1 MDQEKISNMKLIK
14 IGRTESNDLVIKD
27 DTTISRNHAEIFQD
41 DEGNIFLTDLNSSN
55 GTFVNGN
62 KLEDSIILKK
72 KDIVKIGNTVIDWK
86 VYFSENKAQKIKDEE
101 IKEKAEDKILLEDI
115 PSVNNIYKNN
125 SYYLFIIPVIIS
137 IIYINLNYGFNNI
150 FFVFDILSLL
160 FIPSIIAFII
170 SAFSKIKF
178 EHSLSIL
185 SIIIITVQH
194 FIN

>member
-1 MDQEKISNMKLIK
+1 MKLIK
-14 IGRTESNDLVIKD
+14 IGRTEGNDLVIKD

-86 VYFSENKAQKIKDEE
+86 VYFSENKAQKIKDEV
-101 IKEKAEDKILLEDI
+101 IKEKAEDKILLEDL
-115 PSVNNIYKNN
+115 PSVNNISKNN
-125 SYYLFIIPVIIS
+125 SYYLFIIPVIIT

-185 SIIIITVQH
+185 SIIIITAQH
-194 FIN
+194 FINNYGY

>member
-14 IGRTESNDLVIKD
+14 IGRTEGNDLVIKD

-86 VYFSENKAQKIKDEE
+86 VYFSENKAQKIKDEV
-101 IKEKAEDKILLEDI
+101 IKEKAEDKILLEDL
-115 PSVNNIYKNN
+115 PSINNTSKNN
-125 SYYLFIIPVIIS
+125 SYYFFIIPVIIT

>member
-1 MDQEKISNMKLIK
+1 MKLLK
-14 IGRTESNDLVIKD
+14 IGRTEGNDLVIKD

-86 VYFSENKAQKIKDEE
+86 VYFSKNKAQKIKDKVIE
-101 IKEKAEDKILLEDI
+101 EKAEDKILLEDL
-115 PSVNNIYKNN
+115 PQANNISKNN
-125 SYYLFIIPVIIS
+125 SYFLFIIPIVLS
-137 IIYINLNYGFNNI
+137 VIYIHLNYGFNNI

-170 SAFSKIKF
+170 SAFTKIKF
-178 EHSLSIL
+178 EHSLIIL
-185 SIIIITVQH
+185 SLIILPIQH
-194 FIN
+194 FIF

>member
-14 IGRTESNDLVIKD
+14 IGRTEGNDLVIKD

-55 GTFVNGN
+55 GTFINGN

-72 KDIVKIGNTVIDWK
+72 KDIVKIGNTLIDWK
-86 VYFSENKAQKIKDEE
+86 VYFSENKAQKIKDEV
-101 IKEKAEDKILLEDI
+101 IKEKTEDKILLEDL
-115 PSVNNIYKNN
+115 PSINNISKNN

>member
-1 MDQEKISNMKLIK
+1 MDHEKISNMKLIK
-14 IGRTESNDLVIKD
+14 IGRTEGNDLVIKD

-55 GTFVNGN
+55 GTFINGN

-72 KDIVKIGNTVIDWK
+72 KDIVKIGNTLIDWK
-86 VYFSENKAQKIKDEE
+86 VYFSENKAQKIKDEV
-101 IKEKAEDKILLEDI
+101 IKEKTEDKILLEDL
-115 PSVNNIYKNN
+115 PSINNTSKNN
-125 SYYLFIIPVIIS
+125 GYYLFIIPVIIS

>member
-1 MDQEKISNMKLIK
+1 MKLIK
-14 IGRTESNDLVIKD
+14 IGRTEGNDLVIKD
-27 DTTISRNHAEIFQD
+27 DTTISRNHAEIFQNN
-41 DEGNIFLTDLNSSN
+41 EGNVFLTDLNSSN

-86 VYFSENKAQKIKDEE
+86 IYLSENKAQKIKDEE
-101 IKEKAEDKILLEDI
+101 IKEKTENKILLEDL
-115 PSVNNIYKNN
+115 PSVNNISKNN

-178 EHSLSIL
+178 EYSLSIF

>member
-1 MDQEKISNMKLIK
+1 MKLIK
-14 IGRTESNDLVIKD
+14 IGRTEGNDLVIKD

-62 KLEDSIILKK
+62 KLEDSKILKK

-101 IKEKAEDKILLEDI
+101 IKEKAKDKILLEDL
-115 PSVNNIYKNN
+115 PSVNNISKNN

-160 FIPSIIAFII
+160 FVPSIIAFVI

-185 SIIIITVQH
+185 SIIIITAQH

>member
-14 IGRTESNDLVIKD
+14 IGRTEGNDLVIKD

-55 GTFVNGN
+55 GTFINGN

-72 KDIVKIGNTVIDWK
+72 KDIVKIGNTVINWK
-86 VYFSENKAQKIKDEE
+86 VYFSENKAQKIKDEV
-101 IKEKAEDKILLEDI
+101 IKEKTEDKILLEDL
-115 PSVNNIYKNN
+115 PSVNNISKNN

>member
-1 MDQEKISNMKLIK
+1 MKLVK
-14 IGRTESNDLVIKD
+14 IGRSEDNTIIVKD

-41 DEGNIFLTDLNSSN
+41 DEGNIFLTDLDSSN
-55 GTFVNGN
+55 GTYVNGK
-62 KLEDSIILKK
+62 KLKESTIIAKN
-72 KDIVKIGNTVIDWK
+72 DIVKVGNTVINWYNHFRK
-86 VYFSENKAQKIKDEE
+86 KNIKEAIVE
-101 IKEKAEDKILLEDI
+101 EKAEDKILLEDL
-115 PSVNNIYKNN
+115 PSVNNISKNN

-137 IIYINLNYGFNNI
+137 ILYIYLNYGFNNI

-160 FIPSIIAFII
+160 FIPSFLAFLVTT
-170 SAFSKIKF
+170 FSKIKF

>member
-1 MDQEKISNMKLIK
+1 MKLIK
-14 IGRTESNDLVIKD
+14 IGRTEGNDLVIKD

-41 DEGNIFLTDLNSSN
+41 DEENIFLTDLNSSN

-72 KDIVKIGNTVIDWK
+72 KDIVKIGNTVINW
-86 VYFSENKAQKIKDEE
+86 NKHFKKSNIQEPIIDE
-101 IKEKAEDKILLEDI
+101 KHPEKNEKILIQDVSQDLSSGTI
-115 PSVNNIYKNN
+115 NGK
-125 SYYLFIIPVIIS
+125 SYYFFAIPIITS
-137 IIYINLNYGFNNI
+137 LIYIQFNYGINNL
-150 FFVFDILSLL
+150 FFVLDIFSVL
-160 FIPSIIAFII
+160 FIPSLFAFLLTT
-170 SAFSKIKF
+170 FSKIRF

>member
-14 IGRTESNDLVIKD
+14 IGRTEGNDLVIKD

-55 GTFVNGN
+55 GTFINGN

-72 KDIVKIGNTVIDWK
+72 KDIVKIGNTLIDWK
-86 VYFSENKAQKIKDEE
+86 VYFSENKAQKIKDEV
-101 IKEKAEDKILLEDI
+101 IKEKAEDKILLEDL
-115 PSVNNIYKNN
+115 PSINNTSKNN
-125 SYYLFIIPVIIS
+125 GYYLFIIPVIIS

>member
-1 MDQEKISNMKLIK
+1 MKLIK
-14 IGRTESNDLVIKD
+14 IGRTEGNDLVIKD
-27 DTTISRNHAEIFQD
+27 DTTISRNHAEIFQE

-55 GTFVNGN
+55 GTFVNGI

-86 VYFSENKAQKIKDEE
+86 VYLSENKAQKIKDEE
-101 IKEKAEDKILLEDI
+101 IKEKAEDKILLEDL
-115 PSVNNIYKNN
+115 PSVNNISKNN

-137 IIYINLNYGFNNI
+137 ILYIYLNYGFNNI

-160 FIPSIIAFII
+160 FIPSFLAFLVTT
-170 SAFSKIKF
+170 FSKIKF